1 LVYIYPC
8 HVNLNAYRHLY
19 YGSLNAYHEGRPNQ
33 WLDFFLDA
41 VIETA
46 EAGIVTSKK
55 ITSLRGEDMQK
66 VQALGKRE
74 ASSDVRF
81 LQQLFSV
88 PIVTVG
94 GVVTSMGYTR
104 AGAGSSLIG
113 LCTSGFSSLGMNA
126 RNMGGPSSITD
137 MSPCSSIRRQT
148 GRLR

>member
-1 LVYIYPC
+1 V
-8 HVNLNAYRHLY
+8 
-19 YGSLNAYHEGRPNQ
+19 
-33 WLDFFLDA
+33 

-94 GVVTSMGYTR
+94 GVVKSMGYTG
-104 AGAGSSLIG
+104 AGAGKLIDRIVH
-113 LCTSGFSSLGMNA
+113 LGILEP
-126 RNMGGPSSITD
+126 RDERTKYGRSIIYSRYVTLFQD
-137 MSPCSSIRRQT
+137 P
-148 GRLR
+148 